1 MTSSPLVVVIAALV
15 AGSAACRS
23 KEASSTH
30 DSASAANAG
39 SLEGARKSDSSGK
52 GSGTAGMPVM
62 AGTPSMVGSAMMDS
76 MQAHMRM
83 MTSTTADQMAA
94 TLPTHRQMVA
104 NMLSQMT
111 AEMRS
116 MNTPADAAWK
126 ATIDSMRQDLIR
138 LPVMTKPE
146 LKQAM
151 PAHLARVSRVMQI
164 HKDMMAKMGK

>member
-1 MTSSPLVVVIAALV
+1 MTSSRLVAVLAALV
-15 AGSAACRS
+15 AGSSACTS

-39 SLEGARKSDSSGK
+39 SLEGARRADSSGK
-52 GSGTAGMPVM
+52 GSGATGMPGMAGMSSTM
-62 AGTPSMVGSAMMDS
+62 GSAMMDS

-83 MTSTTADQMAA
+83 MTSMTADKMAA
-94 TLPTHRQMVA
+94 TFPTHSQMVA

-116 MNTPADAAWK
+116 MNMPADAAWT
-126 ATIDSMRQDLIR
+126 ATIDSVRQDLIR

-164 HKDMMAKMGK
+164 HKDMMAKMGR